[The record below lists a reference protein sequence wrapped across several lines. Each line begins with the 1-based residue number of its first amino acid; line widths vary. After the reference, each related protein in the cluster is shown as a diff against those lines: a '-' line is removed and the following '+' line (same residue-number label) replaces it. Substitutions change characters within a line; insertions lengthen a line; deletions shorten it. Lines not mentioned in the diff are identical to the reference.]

1 MAHVTS
7 LRLPDELFEQLT
19 PLIRRRGT
27 TLNAFVTD
35 IIRRTVQ
42 AEQDREMY
50 ETGTILGEDADSDVN
65 FAFPAQSDVV
75 LKG

>member
-7 LRLPDELFEQLT
+7 LRLPDDLFEQLA
-19 PLIRRRGT
+19 PLVRRRGT

-42 AEQDREMY
+42 EEQDREMY
-50 ETGTILGEDADSDVN
+50 EAGTILGEDADSDVQ
-65 FAFPAQSDVV
+65 FAFDAQSDVV
-75 LKG
+75 RKG

>member
-7 LRLPDELFEQLT
+7 LRLPDDLFEQLA
-19 PLIRRRGT
+19 PLVRRRGT

-42 AEQDREMY
+42 EEQDREMY
-50 ETGTILGEDADSDVN
+50 EAGTILGEDADSKVD
-65 FAFPAQSDVV
+65 FAFSAQSDVV

>member
-7 LRLPDELFEQLT
+7 LRLPDDLFEQLA
-19 PLIRRRGT
+19 PLVRRRGT

-42 AEQDREMY
+42 EEQDREMY
-50 ETGTILGEDADSDVN
+50 EAGTILGKDADSEVD
-65 FAFPAQSDVV
+65 FAFYAQSDVV